1 MAKAVTVMSALPGKL
16 SRRHHEADESA

>member
-1 MAKAVTVMSALPGKL
+1 MAKAVTVMSALPGRL